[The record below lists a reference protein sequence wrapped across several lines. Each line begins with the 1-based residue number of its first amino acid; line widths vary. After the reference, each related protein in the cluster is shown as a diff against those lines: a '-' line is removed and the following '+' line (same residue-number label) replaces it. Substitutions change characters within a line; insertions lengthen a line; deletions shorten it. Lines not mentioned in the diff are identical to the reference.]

1 MANSAITLAV
11 LSVYLLCGVH
21 WTSATPS
28 PNTLAASGLS
38 VRAIAGDTY
47 LDQVMDNSPWKLQEH
62 NKTLL
67 LYTCNRVAYHD
78 LLNATRESGSLN
90 ITTNETA
97 RLMSASMN
105 ILCKIV
111 LQNEND
117 CDAHVEEFLSQARL
131 HCPAILLS
139 QRDIWAS
146 KIGAE
151 FFQTDIRTEPQRY
164 IMGSSCE

>member
-1 MANSAITLAV
+1 MANTLAV
-11 LSVYLLCGVH
+11 LSIYLLCGVH

-28 PNTLAASGLS
+28 PNTLAASGLT

-47 LDQVMDNSPWKLQEH
+47 LDQVMDISTWNLQKE
-62 NKTLL
+62 NITGLL
-67 LYTCNRVAYHD
+67 NYTCNRAAYHD
-78 LLNATRESGSLN
+78 LLNAARESGSLN
-90 ITTNETA
+90 ITTSDTA
-97 RLMSASMN
+97 ILMSASMN

-111 LQNEND
+111 LKNECD
-117 CDAHVEEFLSQARL
+117 CGVEEFLSQARL

-146 KIGAE
+146 KIGAK
-151 FFQTDIRTEPQRY
+151 FFQTDIHTEPQRY